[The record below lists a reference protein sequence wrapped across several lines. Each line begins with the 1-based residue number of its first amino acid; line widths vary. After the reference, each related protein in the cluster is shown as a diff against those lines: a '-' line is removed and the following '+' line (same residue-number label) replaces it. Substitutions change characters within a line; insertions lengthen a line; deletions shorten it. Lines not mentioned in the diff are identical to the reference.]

1 MAYGGGIWLT
11 QNKVLPGTYINFI
24 SQVRAMVNLSDRGF
38 VALGLELDWGTDEEV
53 ITIENADFQKSS
65 LKILGYDYTSDK
77 LKGLR
82 DVFQNAKT
90 LYLYKLNK
98 GTKATNDVATARC
111 TGIRGNDLTIVIN
124 NSVDEVGKF
133 DVETLLD
140 GVVVDSQTVANTG
153 ELVSNDYVDFNT
165 ATALSTTA
173 GKNLSGGT
181 NGTVTGADYQKF
193 LDKIEGYYFNTIG
206 CLSDDKTIKDL
217 FIAFTKRMRDEVGA
231 KFQAVLYRAEY
242 ADYEG
247 VVSVENK
254 VLDDVETAG
263 VFWVT
268 GAIGGCNV
276 NASVSNQTYN
286 GDFTFEFKENQT
298 ALANGIKS
306 GRFLFH
312 KADDLV
318 KVLSDINTF
327 TSVTPEKN
335 VDFTSNQTI
344 RVLDQI
350 AIDIAQLFNKRYNGK
365 VPNDNSGRTA
375 LWNDIVKHH
384 EELQRLRAIENFA
397 DTDVTVEP
405 GADKKS
411 VLVTDYVTP
420 VNAMEKLYMT
430 VVVV

>member
-24 SQVRAMVNLSDRGF
+24 SQVRAILNLSDRGY
-38 VALGLELDWGTDEEV
+38 VALGMELDWGTDEEV
-53 ITIENADFQKSS
+53 ITIENSDFQKNS
-65 LKILGYDYTSDK
+65 LKLLGYDYTSDK

-82 DVFQNAKT
+82 DIFQNAKT

-98 GTKATNDVATARC
+98 GEKASNDLATARC
-111 TGIRGNDLTIVIN
+111 SGVRGNDITIVVS

-133 DVETLLD
+133 DLETILD
-140 GVVVDSQTVANTG
+140 GVVVDTQTVSTAG
-153 ELVSNDYVDFNT
+153 ELVANDFVEFKATASIT
-165 ATALSTTA
+165 ATA
-173 GKNLSGGT
+173 GKKLTGGT
-181 NGTVTGADYQKF
+181 NGTVTGANYQQF

-206 CLSDDKTIKDL
+206 CLSTDKTIKDL

-247 VVSVENK
+247 VISVENK
-254 VLDDVETAG
+254 TLDAEETSA
-263 VFWVT
+263 VYWVT
-268 GAIGGCNV
+268 GAVGGCNV
-276 NASVSNQTYN
+276 NASVSNQTYT

-306 GRFLFH
+306 GKFLFH

-318 KVLSDINTF
+318 KVLSDVNTF

-350 AIDIAQLFNKRYNGK
+350 AIDVAQLFNKRYNGK

-397 DTDVTVEP
+397 DTDVTVTQ

-411 VLVTDYVTP
+411 VLVTDYITP